1 MVCSCK
7 PRPTCSTVAA
17 SAARRATA
25 HAPLLASSATVAA
38 QAPAAVGGE
47 GSRVPPC
54 ASSSTACWDAAC
66 GQGTGRAAA
75 VGAHSLLAYSCSRG
89 SAYGQLRAGR
99 GGRQNVESQNTA
111 EGATGGWRQRPHP
124 QAEPT
129 AAMRVLHRGCSCKA
143 TCTLSRSF
151 STSSGL
157 SPPPT
162 QRP

>member
-99 GGRQNVESQNTA
+99 GGA
-111 EGATGGWRQRPHP
+111 GGRMLRVRTLQRGQPE
-124 QAEPT
+124 AGGNGPT
-129 AAMRVLHRGCSCKA
+129 RK
-143 TCTLSRSF
+143 LS
-151 STSSGL
+151 L
-157 SPPPT
+157 
-162 QRP
+162 QLQ